1 VKRHFA
7 IVAVLAATAGAAQAQ
22 TTPPSVYG
30 SLGYTKKE
38 DSGVGAVQLRLG
50 GRFGS
55 YFGVEGEYAQGVDPD
70 TVTFPS
76 ASPAI
81 QSKTQL
87 RHEFAAYAVG
97 YYPVTPN
104 FDVFARLG
112 YGTTDF
118 KRTFTVAP
126 NVNVNK
132 FGAESVNYGVG
143 GQYFLDGKNGVR
155 VDYTRQDYNKGVR
168 TDDTWS
174 VAYTR
179 RF

>member
-1 VKRHFA
+1 MNLLVPTA
-7 IVAVLAATAGAAQAQ
+7 AVLAAFAGAAQAQ
-22 TTPPSVYG
+22 VPQPGFYG
-30 SLGYTKKE
+30 SLGYNQKQ
-38 DSGVGAVQLRLG
+38 DNDLGAVQLRLG

-55 YFGVEGEYAQGVDPD
+55 HLGVEGEFGLGVDPN
-70 TVTFPS
+70 TITFPS
-76 ASPAI
+76 ATPAL
-81 QSKTQL
+81 QAKTQL
-87 RHEFAAYAVG
+87 RHEAAAYVVG
-97 YYPVTPN
+97 YYPVAPN

-112 YGTTDF
+112 YGTTAL

-126 NVNVNK
+126 DTFVNK
-132 FGAESVNYGVG
+132 FSAESVNYGVG
-143 GQYFLDGKNGVR
+143 GQYFLDGKNGIR

>member
-1 VKRHFA
+1 MKILF
-7 IVAVLAATAGAAQAQ
+7 AATAALVALAGAAEAQ
-22 TTPPSVYG
+22 VATPDIYG
-30 SLGYTKKE
+30 SLGYNKKE
-38 DSGVGAVQLRLG
+38 DSDLDAVQLRLG

-55 YFGVEGEYAQGVDPD
+55 YFGIEGEAGMGVEPNRI
-70 TVTFPS
+70 TFPS
-76 ASPAI
+76 VPPI
-81 QSKTQL
+81 QFKTQL

-104 FDVFARLG
+104 LDVFARLG

-118 KRTFTVAP
+118 KRTFDIPP
-126 NVNVNK
+126 N
-132 FGAESVNYGVG
+132 FGATKSSVESVNYGVG
-143 GQYFLDGKNGVR
+143 SQYFLDGKNGVR
-155 VDYTRQDYNKGVR
+155 VDYTRQDYSGGLK